1 MAPASKLLSE
11 APPPTPPH
19 KGEEG
24 LKLWVPQGSPSPL
37 WPLWGGVG
45 EGAYVYS
52 TLVRCAS
59 ARAIFQ
65 VE

>member
-1 MAPASKLLSE
+1 MAPASKGLTRRLMGPS
-11 APPPTPPH
+11 PTPPH
-19 KGEEG
+19 KGEG
-24 LKLWVPQGSPSPL
+24 HKLWVPQGSPSPL
-37 WPLWGGVG
+37 WEGVG
-45 EGAYVYS
+45 EGSYVYS